1 MTKAHGWRYWLVLL
15 VGLCFSHMG
24 LAQSQGNESE
34 DERWF
39 TADTLNAGLGEV
51 PEEVKR
57 LSPREAIRSFLTLT
71 YNCTFLR
78 QPPSCHSPAVWHAQ
92 SGWQSDDLRAK
103 KIKKVSQR
111 RFHGTRYFVGLP
123 RPVGRREI

>member
-71 YNCTFLR
+71 EEGDYAAAAHLLNLARLHVRSRRPRYAER
-78 QPPSCHSPAVWHAQ
+78 QAV
-92 SGWQSDDLRAK
+92 
-103 KIKKVSQR
+103 
-111 RFHGTRYFVGLP
+111 VGVEVCP
-123 RPVGRREI
+123 REG